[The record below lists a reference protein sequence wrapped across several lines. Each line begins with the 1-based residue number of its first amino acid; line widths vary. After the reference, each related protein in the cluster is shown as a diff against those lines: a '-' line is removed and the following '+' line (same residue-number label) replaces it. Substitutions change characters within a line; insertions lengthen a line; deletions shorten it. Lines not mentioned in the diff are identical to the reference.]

1 LCGYY
6 ARRRQGKLFIWLNL
20 IESVRGKKG
29 VVLQLKVGI
38 CTAKFRYYSKMGRY
52 TILMSDMQKLYEIA
66 DNRVMPIMKYA
77 KDMRMSNDKIFV
89 S

>member
-1 LCGYY
+1 
-6 ARRRQGKLFIWLNL
+6 
-20 IESVRGKKG
+20 
-29 VVLQLKVGI
+29 
-38 CTAKFRYYSKMGRY
+38 
-52 TILMSDMQKLYEIA
+52 MSDMQKLYEIA

>member
-1 LCGYY
+1 MCGHYT
-6 ARRRQGKLFIWLNL
+6 RRGQGKLFICLHP
-20 IESVRGKKG
+20 IGSVRGKKR

-38 CTAKFRYYSKMGRY
+38 GTAKFRYYSKMGGY
-52 TILMSDMQKLYEIA
+52 TILRSDMQKLYEIA
-66 DNRVMPIMKYA
+66 GNRVMPIMKYA

>member
-1 LCGYY
+1 M
-6 ARRRQGKLFIWLNL
+6 
-20 IESVRGKKG
+20 RGKKG
-29 VVLQLKVGI
+29 VVLQLKVAI
-38 CTAKFRYYSKMGRY
+38 CTAKFGYYSKMGGY

-66 DNRVMPIMKYA
+66 GNRVMPIMKYA